1 MTDFLYPQ
9 KQVIVIN
16 RKHSSWVSVEAA
28 VPQGSI
34 LGPLYF
40 QIYITNLS
48 DDLASNQKLFADDTS
63 LFSVLE
69 MWFKQRLSQNKN
81 LGVPIENET

>member
-40 QIYITNLS
+40 QISITNLS

-63 LFSVLE
+63 LFSVVE

>member
-9 KQVIVIN
+9 KQGIVIN

-40 QIYITNLS
+40 QIYKSYLS

-63 LFSVLE
+63 LFSVAE
-69 MWFKQRLSQNKN
+69 IWFKQRLSQNKN
-81 LGVPIENET
+81 LGIPIENET

>member
-48 DDLASNQKLFADDTS
+48 DDLVSNQRLFADDTS
-63 LFSVLE
+63 LFSVVE
-69 MWFKQRLSQNKN
+69 IWFKQRLSQNKN
-81 LGVPIENET
+81 LGIPTENET

>member
-16 RKHSSWVSVEAA
+16 RKHSSWVSVEVA

-48 DDLASNQKLFADDTS
+48 DDLVSNQRLFADDTS
-63 LFSVLE
+63 LFSVVE
-69 MWFKQRLSQNKN
+69 IWFKQRLSQNKN
-81 LGVPIENET
+81 LGIPTENET